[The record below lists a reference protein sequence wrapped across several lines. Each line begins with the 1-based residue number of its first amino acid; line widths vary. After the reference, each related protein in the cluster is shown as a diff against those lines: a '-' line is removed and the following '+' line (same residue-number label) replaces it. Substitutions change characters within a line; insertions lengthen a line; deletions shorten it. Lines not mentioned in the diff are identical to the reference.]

1 MRRTYPRG
9 SALLGAALLVSG
21 LSIPLIQPLGSSAR
35 ALFDS
40 KPLQQKRFAVLA
52 QPVGASDWKLLVLEQ
67 IKPRPLCWT
76 PRPDGL
82 MEPTLNSFN
91 FSGICSRYLDSNGYS
106 LRTGDRDLSS
116 RFRLRL
122 VQNDNTLQLQVIDP
136 TQAAPILVG
145 RAPIPGRDRN
155 GFVRIKLDRGWTLE
169 RRVYQGRTLS
179 HVYFAHPEPVNSL
192 LAKAGRSGETGFSRL
207 GAPRAPVKPAPM
219 AARIASQRN
228 RTPDRRGGNGPI
240 RLDVIPYRP

>member
-91 FSGICSRYLDSNGYS
+91 FSGICSRYLDSLS
-106 LRTGDRDLSS
+106 L
-116 RFRLRL
+116 
-122 VQNDNTLQLQVIDP
+122 IH
-136 TQAAPILVG
+136 I
-145 RAPIPGRDRN
+145 
-155 GFVRIKLDRGWTLE
+155 
-169 RRVYQGRTLS
+169 
-179 HVYFAHPEPVNSL
+179 
-192 LAKAGRSGETGFSRL
+192 
-207 GAPRAPVKPAPM
+207 
-219 AARIASQRN
+219 
-228 RTPDRRGGNGPI
+228 
-240 RLDVIPYRP
+240 